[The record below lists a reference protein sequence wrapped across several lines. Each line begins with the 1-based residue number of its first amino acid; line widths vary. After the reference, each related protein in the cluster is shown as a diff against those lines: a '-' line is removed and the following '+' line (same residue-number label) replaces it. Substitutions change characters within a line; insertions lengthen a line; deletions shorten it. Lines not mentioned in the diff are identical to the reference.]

1 MATRTCAGYD
11 RSAHDVYPGVVNWR
25 NDTIKYCRD
34 CDRAYRAAHAKP
46 RTRAPQVKSEP
57 AVPSLAG
64 FVGEEFATDAE
75 AERSHEYVPM
85 PGLLE
90 LERVLAAGAQKRP
103 AANVIFVGPSGS
115 GKTDGA
121 RDFAARVGLPF
132 VKVDAASMTDPEA
145 WFGTREIVVTG
156 GVAVTE
162 YRPSTFVEWVQ
173 RPCVLLI
180 DEVSR
185 VRDEHRNVLLPL
197 LDATRQ
203 VMNPLTGGI
212 VTRHPQCFLIMAG
225 NIGINFTGTNAIDP
239 AFWSRSR
246 VVEFDYVDAVNEARI
261 VREASGCDDSDAQVF
276 VRFAG
281 ETRSKAKVDDSY
293 SPISTRELIEMG
305 RDVADGMTRDLAVQF
320 NVLNAASSE
329 GGFSSVRG
337 DLEKI
342 WNGVRTWKPPVPE
355 QDTLTWRCPT
365 HSESRRIPAGV
376 SQKTGKPYSAFNACP
391 VPGCPNTEDHGN
403 RVAVHAGPIPRRG
416 PLVVAKTCKACNV
429 VQPLGRS
436 TFCIKCGATLP

>member
-1 MATRTCAGYD
+1 MTTRTCPGYD
-11 RSAHDVYPGVVNWR
+11 RPAHEVEVGVANWR

-34 CDRAYRAAHAKP
+34 CDRAYRSAHSKAPGARAP
-46 RTRAPQVKSEP
+46 RKARAPQV
-57 AVPSLAG
+57 VSLAEV
-64 FVGEEFATDAE
+64 VGEEFASDAE
-75 AERSHEYVPM
+75 VASSHEYVPM
-85 PGLLE
+85 PDLLE
-90 LERVLAAGAQKRP
+90 LERVLAIGAQKRP

-145 WFGTREIVVTG
+145 WFGTREIIVSD

-173 RPCVLLI
+173 KPCVLLI

-197 LDATRQ
+197 IDHTRA
-203 VMNPLTGGI
+203 VMNPLTGG
-212 VTRHPQCFLIMAG
+212 VVHRHPMCFIIMAG

-246 VVEFDYVDAVNEARI
+246 VVEFDYLDAVSETR
-261 VREASGCDDSDAQVF
+261 VVVEASGCSDEDAQVF
-276 VRFAG
+276 IRFAN
-281 ETRSKAKVDDSY
+281 ETRAKAKMDDQY

-305 RDVADGMTRDLAVQF
+305 RDVADGMTRDLAVKF
-320 NVLNAASSE
+320 NALNACSGE
-329 GGFSSVRG
+329 GGSSSVRA

-342 WNGVRTWKPPVPE
+342 WNGVRVWKPTPVASAPRTE
-355 QDTLTWRCPT
+355 WTCPT
-365 HSESRRIPAGV
+365 HGTAKTVPAGV
-376 SQKTGKPYSAFNACP
+376 SSKTGRPYQSFKACT
-391 VPGCPNTEDHGN
+391 VAGCPNTEDRSQASAPTGPQI
-403 RVAVHAGPIPRRG
+403 AV
-416 PLVVAKTCKACNV
+416 KTCGQCQT
-429 VQPLGRS
+429 VQAVGRN
-436 TFCIKCGATLP
+436 TFCSACGATL